1 VLVFTRTKH
10 GANKLVT
17 QLEKDG
23 ITSMAIHINKSQ
35 SARTKALADFK
46 AGKLIALVA
55 ADIAERGI
63 DIDKLPHVVN
73 YDLPNI
79 S

>member
-23 ITSMAIHINKSQ
+23 ITSMAIHGNKSQ
-35 SARTKALADFK
+35 SARTKALTDFK
-46 AGKLIALVA
+46 AGKLTALVP
-55 ADIAERGI
+55 
-63 DIDKLPHVVN
+63 LTLLHVVSTLIN
-73 YDLPNI
+73 YPT
-79 S
+79 